1 MIANLPKLER
11 KDIKPTL
18 RNNRV
23 LLRNIRESNLDLLLA
38 KRVVNYEQYMLC
50 GRFRIIGEKAL
61 LKSNTSSFMQNYSPQ
76 IGTYDLSAGQIDAM
90 AKLKRVHTL
99 IGNEYF
105 DILWQVCILD
115 FNMREITDIHKL
127 KRDQAGKLFRIIL
140 KELKEII

>member
-1 MIANLPKLER
+1 M
-11 KDIKPTL
+11 
-18 RNNRV
+18 
-23 LLRNIRESNLDLLLA
+23 LA

-61 LKSNTSSFMQNYSPQ
+61 LKSSTSSFTRNYSPQ

-90 AKLKRVHTL
+90 SKLKRVNTL

-105 DILWQVCILD
+105 DILWKICILNY
-115 FNMREITDIHKL
+115 NMKEVKELYSL
-127 KRDQAGKLFRIIL
+127 KRDQAGKIFRSIL

>member
-1 MIANLPKLER
+1 
-11 KDIKPTL
+11 
-18 RNNRV
+18 
-23 LLRNIRESNLDLLLA
+23 
-38 KRVVNYEQYMLC
+38 
-50 GRFRIIGEKAL
+50 
-61 LKSNTSSFMQNYSPQ
+61 MQNYSPQ